1 MGLMNRVLDSASGGT
16 RAPRKPNDD
25 QQTVPVGTSD
35 GSQVLQRVLAAIEQ
49 IQTGLD
55 APAAVLKLLQ
65 RPLGINRG
73 ALLIRDSSDNTFK
86 PWAHVGIDPTT
97 RYRLTLTYEQTRTL
111 VPGFATT
118 LHAHNRESLV
128 PYLSFR
134 EASRLESA
142 YLARLHY
149 RSRLAGLLVLL
160 DAGIAGMET
169 GNREMLL
176 TAISEPIGRV
186 LVRSREWTLDRM
198 YSPLRLDPV
207 DFQRSVRY
215 VAEELDP
222 SERTLVLIRAETAST
237 TQAIFERTRLYDSQ
251 RAALDVRTV
260 IASLLGGAGDVCIT
274 EGGDVCCAARMPY
287 GETGELIVEALNQ
300 RVGEMFPELLPDD
313 RIPCTTLC
321 YPSTYSSID
330 EVFRELFGTS

>member
-1 MGLMNRVLDSASGGT
+1 MGLMNRVLDSASGGK

-25 QQTVPVGTSD
+25 QIVPVGTSD
-35 GSQVLQRVLAAIEQ
+35 GSQVLQRMLAAIERLQ
-49 IQTGLD
+49 VGLS
-55 APAAVLKLLQ
+55 APAAVLELL
-65 RPLGINRG
+65 RRGLGVKRG

-97 RYRLTLTYEQTRTL
+97 RYRLALTYDQIRAL

-118 LHAHNRESLV
+118 LHADKRKPLV

-134 EASRLESA
+134 EGARMEYA

-149 RSRLAGLLVLL
+149 RSHLAGLLVLL
-160 DAGIAGMET
+160 DAGIAGMEE
-169 GNREMLL
+169 GNREMLF

-186 LVRSREWTLDRM
+186 LVRSREWILDRM

-215 VAEELDP
+215 IAEELDP
-222 SERTLVLIRAETAST
+222 SERTLVLIRAEAAST
-237 TQAIFERTRLYDSQ
+237 TQTILERTRLYDPQ

-274 EGGDVCCAARMPY
+274 ERGEVYCAARMPY

-300 RVGEMFPELLPDD
+300 RVGEMFPELRCDE
-313 RIPCTTLC
+313 RVPCTTLC
-321 YPSTYSSID
+321 YPSAYSSID